1 MLLFYSINFNSN
13 SSESTTAIVPSPS
26 TDVNNESLDV
36 FIDTFPTTRTYTK
49 NDLSPG
55 KTGFLP
61 VSIEIDGPNFLTY
74 YSDELGNLYE
84 QPITHNGKYKIVP
97 YESNPSGDPDQGFPI
112 AGFLP
117 KYLANQASGDYD
129 LNIQIPNSGGGD
141 TQPPEIT
148 PNTCYFGIDNEVV
161 EYVNSELR
169 PEEERGTLR
178 LPSTD
183 AGLMQKVDFDIGNKN
198 YATEVAIDLSGISF
212 PEPTIESNL
221 AVLDI
226 TPAVLEF
233 VNNNP
238 QGWGEDLAG
247 KITLPNEWLNAL
259 TDYEDNGK
267 GYATRLVINVGSLK
281 GFFNLDTN
289 TRNISQNGTYQ
300 IGNFDNNAEDIEIE
314 RQNNRGMSIR
324 LIEDG
329 EEDGTKSEGDTKDD
343 PTPTPNPN
351 ANYTM
356 GTFTVNVQPRLE
368 DKTVTVTT
376 TDGTQTVSAST
387 GYDGLG
393 TVTINSNVSIPKTL
407 VKYISWCEGLN
418 STNNLSPMVYP
429 NTSPKEHTIF
439 NIKEYLTNGNGYR
452 CMATGSGNFVSP
464 GSSYFYIQ
472 KISFGFNIN
481 DYGGEM
487 GEQPSAPGADVT
499 YTDCWLIGAQRQYS
513 TNPSNN
519 LSFYGRQEAEDKRM
533 IVFEYNMTQIG
544 FSGIST
550 NCICLDPNNHYI
562 TKLNYESGGDSI
574 NQPWALLP
582 ANLYDFDF
590 DFDEIYNSLP
600 ELPNNRP

>member
-1 MLLFYSINFNSN
+1 M
-13 SSESTTAIVPSPS
+13 
-26 TDVNNESLDV
+26 DV

-129 LNIQIPNSGGGD
+129 LNIQIPNSGGD
-141 TQPPEIT
+141 PQPPEIT
-148 PNTCYFGIDNEVV
+148 PNTCYFKIDNEVV
-161 EYVNSELR
+161 EYINNYGQPGDED
-169 PEEERGTLR
+169 RGTLR

-183 AGLMQKVDFDIGNKN
+183 TGLMQKVEFDIGDKN
-198 YATEVAIDLSGISF
+198 YATEVAIDLSDITF
-212 PEPTIESNL
+212 PEPTITPNG

-238 QGWGEDLAG
+238 QWENVGRV
-247 KITLPNEWLNAL
+247 ILPNAFLTAL
-259 TDYEDNGK
+259 TDYTLEDESK
-267 GYATRLVINVGSLK
+267 GYATNLTINVGSLA
-281 GFFNLDTN
+281 GFFNLDAN

-329 EEDGTKSEGDTKDD
+329 EEDGTKGDTKDD

-368 DKTVTVTT
+368 DKTITVTT
-376 TDGTQTVSAST
+376 TDGTQTITHGS

-393 TVTINSNVSIPKTL
+393 TVTINSNVSIPKTF
-407 VKYISWCEGLN
+407 VKYIAWGEGLD
-418 STNNLSPMVYP
+418 STTNYY
-429 NTSPKEHTIF
+429 
-439 NIKEYLTNGNGYR
+439 NING
-452 CMATGSGNFVSP
+452 
-464 GSSYFYIQ
+464 SYFDINELFHNQIQGVTLYKTRPPTESEERPPDVKINNPNPGHIFGYIAIQ
-472 KISFGFNIN
+472 RVNLGFNYGLDTENNYPTTIYNPGFIIYFNRYMSNEDSAYFGLRYWDSQIDKDNAKTIIAVFDTDTMNSNIN
-481 DYGGEM
+481 DPVNLTGILFNENQQIVNIM
-487 GEQPSAPGADVT
+487 PSIPFDYSRNFVWT
-499 YTDCWLIGAQRQYS
+499 YLPSSIYS
-513 TNPSNN
+513 FSNN
-519 LSFYGRQEAEDKRM
+519 NENS
-533 IVFEYNMTQIG
+533 
-544 FSGIST
+544 
-550 NCICLDPNNHYI
+550 
-562 TKLNYESGGDSI
+562 
-574 NQPWALLP
+574 
-582 ANLYDFDF
+582 F
-590 DFDEIYNSLP
+590 DFDEIYNSITNP
-600 ELPNNRP
+600 VEQ